1 MAKSS
6 TRRTSD
12 SKPPQEPRSHP
23 DDDTDCTPTIGIEPK
38 VIDDEMIDLTVA
50 FEMNPK
56 SKTEGAKF
64 ATIHTSLLKTMQSE
78 FEGDLVLFDNK
89 NKKVKQIDIVEW
101 NTSSIKHQTHFKI
114 HSKTGDDRRNPK
126 YIIIHRIRTNQTIS
140 TIRNHHAVAEILRNY
155 PVYMRNHAW
164 AETEWDTIQTGFAPN
179 INPQYYTAERATALF
194 LAKIKSGTNLRM
206 PPMKMIITTP
216 KIKLKNKMFRSKAFT
231 IEVQRSDATQAMTTL
246 KTAFRSNPR
255 GWVAAKMR
263 YVNPKAFAAAIHYQ
277 NTCLANNYVVQLTH
291 ITEEQMSNLRE
302 PMCQNIPGIFDIVDT
317 KHTPTT
323 GRYNVM
329 VYKDTFKKVREYL
342 TTNLQEM
349 INTYV
354 PEDTPSHDDG
364 LPSVMMNDNGDDDS
378 SGDESYLSLSAAS
391 FASIDISV
399 VSGDTPGEFE
409 TKNKNRSW
417 ADVVSKQDASHL
429 PPERESASVPRQAE
443 SVSDMSEITAELDSI
458 KGQIIGLTGLPAAHL
473 KMTQDVAAL
482 SLKLDQIF
490 EYIIQ
495 QKSTKNTT
503 PMSKTLED
511 EGQELDPNT
520 QDMDEEMIPAPLGI
534 MEDDGSSSTD
544 SQTGSNKRQDTSASP
559 PTKAKSKKPP
569 KQNFR

>member
-1 MAKSS
+1 
-6 TRRTSD
+6 
-12 SKPPQEPRSHP
+12 
-23 DDDTDCTPTIGIEPK
+23 
-38 VIDDEMIDLTVA
+38 
-50 FEMNPK
+50 
-56 SKTEGAKF
+56 
-64 ATIHTSLLKTMQSE
+64 
-78 FEGDLVLFDNK
+78 
-89 NKKVKQIDIVEW
+89 
-101 NTSSIKHQTHFKI
+101 
-114 HSKTGDDRRNPK
+114 
-126 YIIIHRIRTNQTIS
+126 
-140 TIRNHHAVAEILRNY
+140 
-155 PVYMRNHAW
+155 
-164 AETEWDTIQTGFAPN
+164 
-179 INPQYYTAERATALF
+179 
-194 LAKIKSGTNLRM
+194 
-206 PPMKMIITTP
+206 
-216 KIKLKNKMFRSKAFT
+216 
-231 IEVQRSDATQAMTTL
+231 
-246 KTAFRSNPR
+246 
-255 GWVAAKMR
+255 
-263 YVNPKAFAAAIHYQ
+263 
-277 NTCLANNYVVQLTH
+277 
-291 ITEEQMSNLRE
+291 
-302 PMCQNIPGIFDIVDT
+302 
-317 KHTPTT
+317 
-323 GRYNVM
+323 M

-409 TKNKNRSW
+409 RKNKNRSW

-559 PTKAKSKKPP
+559 PTKSKSKKPP